1 MGNDMQQ
8 RSPSGL
14 ESDKLQ
20 LMVKKKKK
28 NKEMETELMF
38 SHVKSRIWHVK
49 HLKSRELFMIF
60 VAQLDLWMFK
70 LK

>member
-1 MGNDMQQ
+1 MPDDSRVMTGNERREREMGNDMQQ

-38 SHVKSRIWHVK
+38 SHVKSRI
-49 HLKSRELFMIF
+49 
-60 VAQLDLWMFK
+60 
-70 LK
+70 